1 MIEIWVL
8 FLALVI
14 LLVAIDLGVVHRRAR
29 AMSAS
34 TSLLWAC
41 TWIIAAML
49 FNIAVH
55 HLYGTHTEGAG
66 LRADGSV
73 RLTGEE
79 ASARFV
85 TAFMLQLAL
94 GLESVFV
101 FSAVFR
107 HFAVPAGFQHRVLLI
122 GIPVAMITK
131 GIIIAAV
138 GGAIVAAEW
147 PKYIIAGL
155 LVLAALRMLLIRQD
169 LAEPDKNLLI
179 RVLRRFLPQTK
190 AWGNRLITQE
200 GGRPAMTPLLVAMV
214 LVETGDLIYSLD
226 AVPATFAIASDPF
239 IIFSAS
245 VFATLVVRAAYQ
257 ALLPLLGWI
266 RYVKIGLAAV
276 LMYTAFMIASPLAER
291 IPTVVSLMVV
301 ITAVSMG
308 IIAAALWAPRGAMP
322 AHSPLGPDAERLA
335 RGTLRQARKLIV
347 LVVGITTVVVGVL
360 MLFGPGP
367 GTVVIPLGLAVLA
380 TEFAWARRML
390 SSYTGYAKKIAGRAN
405 EALVK
410 RPRPMLVILIALG
423 TAAAAWAAFTFAPLP
438 RGVLLGIFLPLL
450 IGQTVWAGLT
460 IVRLRELRAQQ
471 RMLVRRGGGGGAETT
486 ENSEPGIDAA
496 RDAADAAA
504 AANNPA

>member
-14 LLVAIDLGVVHRRAR
+14 LLVAIDLGLVHRRAR
-29 AMSAS
+29 AMAP
-34 TSLLWAC
+34 TISLIWAC

-49 FNIAVH
+49 FNIAVNH
-55 HLYGTHTEGAG
+55 IYGTHAQGAG

-73 RLTGEE
+73 RLTGAE

-85 TAFMLQLAL
+85 TAFLLQVAL

-122 GIPVAMITK
+122 GLPAAMITK

-138 GGAIVAAEW
+138 GGALAAADW
-147 PKYIIAGL
+147 AKYIIAAL

-169 LAEPDKNLLI
+169 LAEPDKNLLVRI
-179 RVLRRFLPQTK
+179 LRRFLPQTS
-190 AWGNRLITQE
+190 AWGNRLITHE
-200 GGRPAMTPLLVAMV
+200 GGRPAMTPLLVAIV
-214 LVETGDLIYSLD
+214 LVETGDLLYSLD

-245 VFATLVVRAAYQ
+245 IFATLVVRAAYQ

-276 LMYTAFMIASPLAER
+276 LMYAAFMIATPLAER
-291 IPTVVSLMVV
+291 VPTVVSLLVV
-301 ITAVSMG
+301 VTAVRIG
-308 IIAAALWAPRGAMP
+308 IIAAALWAPAGAVP

-335 RGTLRQARKLIV
+335 RGTLRQARKVVI
-347 LVVGITTVVVGVL
+347 LVVGSTTVVVGIL

-367 GTVVIPLGLAVLA
+367 GAVVIPLGLAVLA
-380 TEFAWARRML
+380 TEFVWARRLL

-405 EALVK
+405 DALVK
-410 RPRPMLVILIALG
+410 RPRPAAVILIALG
-423 TAAAAWAAFTFAPLP
+423 TGAAAWAAFSYAPLP
-438 RGVLLGIFLPLL
+438 RSLLLGVFLPLL

-460 IVRLRELRAQQ
+460 IVRLRELRGIQ
-471 RMLVRRGGGGGAETT
+471 RR
-486 ENSEPGIDAA
+486 AA
-496 RDAADAAA
+496 RDAAADGPSGMIPTPVGQT
-504 AANNPA
+504 ANNPV